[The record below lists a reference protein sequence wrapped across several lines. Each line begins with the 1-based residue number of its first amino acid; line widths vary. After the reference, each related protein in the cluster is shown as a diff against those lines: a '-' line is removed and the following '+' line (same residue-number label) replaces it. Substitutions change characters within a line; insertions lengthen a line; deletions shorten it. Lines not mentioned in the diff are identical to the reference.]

1 MKAEG
6 WIVTFIGGFFL
17 LVAPIYF
24 WITQDP
30 IGGVALGLS
39 AGVGGIIAFYLFVTG
54 KNLPLRP
61 EDDKDG
67 EIVQGAG
74 DLGFFPPSSIWP
86 LWVTLSLGVILL
98 GPIFGWWLSILGIGI
113 GLWATSG
120 WVFQFYKGD
129 YQH

>member
-6 WIVTFIGGFFL
+6 WIFTFIGGFFL
-17 LVAPIYF
+17 LIAPIYYV
-24 WITQDP
+24 ITVDA

-39 AGVGGIIAFYLFVTG
+39 AGVGGIIAFYLFKTG
-54 KNLPLRP
+54 SKLPLRP

-86 LWVTLSLGVILL
+86 LWVTVSLAIILL
-98 GPIFGWWLSILGIGI
+98 GPIFGWWLTILGCGV